1 MQGNQVK
8 PYYEDDFVT
17 LYHGDCL
24 EVTEWLEADVLVTD
38 PPYGIAYREKRS
50 SGATR
55 EERQQRA
62 QIRLAAGTAYIAND
76 RTAEARDAALALWG
90 EKPGLVFG
98 TWRIAR
104 PQHTVQRLIWHKSD
118 PGTGLSSPETHPW
131 VSKEEEIYVIGKR
144 MGDFGNGRVDGN
156 VYITSEIRS
165 AYVTKVGHPTPKPIA
180 LMGRLLDKCR
190 PEWAIADPFAGSGST
205 LVAAKQ
211 LGRRAIG
218 VELEERYCEI
228 AAQRLSQDVLDL
240 EGLTA

>member
-1 MQGNQVK
+1 MK

-38 PPYGIAYREKRS
+38 PPYGIAHRDKRS

-55 EERQQRA
+55 EERLRRSQERH
-62 QIRLAAGTAYIAND
+62 AAGTAYISND
-76 RTAEARDAALALWG
+76 HDTGVRDKMLALWDVR
-90 EKPGLVFG
+90 PGLVFG
-98 TWRIAR
+98 SWRR
-104 PQHTVQRLIWHKSD
+104 PRPKHTVQRLIWHKTD
-118 PGTGLSSPETHPW
+118 PGTGLSSPDSHPW
-131 VSKEEEIYVIGKR
+131 ISKDEEIYVIGER
-144 MGDFGNGRVDGN
+144 MGAFGNGRVDGN
-156 VYITSEIRS
+156 VYTTDEIRG
-165 AYVTKVGHPTPKPIA
+165 AYTSQIGHPTPKPIA
-180 LMGRLLDKCR
+180 LMGKLLDKCQR
-190 PEWAIADPFAGSGST
+190 EWTIADPFAGSGST

-218 VELEERYCEI
+218 VELEEKYCEI